1 VKIFVPG
8 DPTTVVDTFVREDHK
23 VRFPLHWAHYQ
34 NKHGGDPK
42 EIGTPLSHWPRL
54 QPSQVEELRA
64 LKFYTVEAVAGAS
77 DAQLQR
83 IGMVAGMSPYAFR
96 DAAVRFLALAK
107 DDSKAAE
114 VEARAKALEE
124 ENKKLREDSE
134 KAMAEMRAR
143 CKPSRM
149 RSLRRKPEGQAR
161 APEEGARS
169 ETRRLQLRHA
179 LNGTALQLVQQA
191 MLELGLPSPS
201 VVVSEHRRQVKQFL
215 ALLNASGYEMCRQHQ
230 WEALN
235 KQYIVTT
242 SSTTLVGN
250 TTLGSSTVSGIASTA
265 GIDTTYQISGT
276 GINQATFVS
285 AVPSG

>member
-1 VKIFVPG
+1 MASARLASDLDNPDYTGATNPDSRLAVMFYSKPIENEFQSMAQGRPIFEDRDFVRIFVPG

-23 VRFPLHWAHYQ
+23 ARFPLHWAHYQ
-34 NKHGGDPK
+34 NKHGGDSK

-64 LKFYTVEAVAGAS
+64 LKFYTVEAVAGAA

-134 KAMAEMRAR
+134 KAMAEMRAEMQALKDAFIAKETPKG
-143 CKPSRM
+143 KPGRPKKDE
-149 RSLRRKPEGQAR
+149 LKPEDF
-161 APEEGARS
+161 
-169 ETRRLQLRHA
+169 
-179 LNGTALQLVQQA
+179 N
-191 MLELGLPSPS
+191 
-201 VVVSEHRRQVKQFL
+201 
-215 ALLNASGYEMCRQHQ
+215 
-230 WEALN
+230 
-235 KQYIVTT
+235 
-242 SSTTLVGN
+242 
-250 TTLGSSTVSGIASTA
+250 
-265 GIDTTYQISGT
+265 SGT
-276 GINQATFVS
+276 L
-285 AVPSG
+285 